1 MRRAH
6 TGPRVG
12 GWVPLPTPGRAKG
25 IFAPGFSRRPRH
37 SPPSWPGALPDP
49 PAEQPGGRRAHE
61 SWGSLPSAGGSGP
74 VASAQRFLMGSVRW
88 AFPCAAWAPRRDEWL
103 LAARLVQPEEK
114 DRVRQFVFA
123 RDAKAAMTG
132 RLLIRKLIAEKLCM
146 PWNEIH
152 LQRTSKG
159 KPFLVNDILG
169 SHPSFNFNIS
179 HQGDYAVLAA
189 EPELQVGIDIMKT
202 NLPGSGSI
210 PDFFRIMKRQFTE
223 AEWRAIKFINNEWI
237 QLDMFYRHWALKESF
252 IKAIGIGIG
261 FNLQRIEFN
270 ASPLQLEV
278 GKVYKETKMLLDGDK
293 EEGWIFEETRLDD
306 RHHVA
311 VALGKPEVFVQKDS
325 NKEKKI
331 SLSDIIGQISNTR
344 A

>member
-1 MRRAH
+1 
-6 TGPRVG
+6 
-12 GWVPLPTPGRAKG
+12 
-25 IFAPGFSRRPRH
+25 
-37 SPPSWPGALPDP
+37 
-49 PAEQPGGRRAHE
+49 
-61 SWGSLPSAGGSGP
+61 
-74 VASAQRFLMGSVRW
+74 MGSVRW

-114 DRVRQFVFA
+114 DRVRQFAFA
-123 RDAKAAMTG
+123 RDAKAAMAG
-132 RLLIRKLIAEKLCM
+132 RLLIRKLIAEKLCI

-159 KPFLVNDILG
+159 KPFLVNDIL
-169 SHPSFNFNIS
+169 
-179 HQGDYAVLAA
+179 
-189 EPELQVGIDIMKT
+189 
-202 NLPGSGSI
+202 GSGSI

-223 AEWRAIKFINNEWI
+223 AEWRAIKSINNEWI

-278 GKVYKETKMLLDGDK
+278 GDVYKETKMLLDGDK
-293 EEGWIFEETRLDD
+293 EEGWTFEETRLDD
-306 RHHVA
+306 LHHVA

-325 NKEKKI
+325 NVLPKDLTQPQFQVLTFDDLVAAGVPIAPEDPTYWDNFCSKQECPARQ
-331 SLSDIIGQISNTR
+331 STHSR
-344 A
+344 

>member
-1 MRRAH
+1 
-6 TGPRVG
+6 
-12 GWVPLPTPGRAKG
+12 
-25 IFAPGFSRRPRH
+25 
-37 SPPSWPGALPDP
+37 
-49 PAEQPGGRRAHE
+49 
-61 SWGSLPSAGGSGP
+61 
-74 VASAQRFLMGSVRW
+74 MGSARW
-88 AFPCAAWAPRRDEWL
+88 AFPCAAWAPRRAEWL

-123 RDAKAAMTG
+123 RDAKAAMAG
-132 RLLIRKLIAEKLCM
+132 RLLIRKLIAEKLQI

-169 SHPSFNFNIS
+169 IHSNFNFNVS

-223 AEWRAIKFINNEWI
+223 AEWSVIKSMNNEWI

-270 ASPLQLEV
+270 VSPLQLEV

-293 EEGWIFEETRLDD
+293 EEGWTFEETRLDD
-306 RHHVA
+306 LHHVA

-325 NKEKKI
+325 NV
-331 SLSDIIGQISNTR
+331 LSKDLTQPQFQVLTFNDLVAAGVPIAPEDPAYWDNFCSKQECPARQSTHSR
-344 A
+344 